1 MKNLHYLNHNY
12 IHAFLYFTYN
22 EHNRT
27 LEEKEIELIRHIKNK
42 LQEYGQDSII
52 LFIINHFEKE
62 NIYKK
67 ALLSTLKENFGKE
80 FENENNIIY
89 VNLKN
94 KI

>member
-42 LQEYGQDSII
+42 LEEYGQDSII
-52 LFIINHFEKE
+52 LFIINHIEKQ
-62 NIYKK
+62 NIYK
-67 ALLSTLKENFGKE
+67 THYYQHLKK
-80 FENENNIIY
+80 
-89 VNLKN
+89 VLVKNLKM
-94 KI
+94 KII